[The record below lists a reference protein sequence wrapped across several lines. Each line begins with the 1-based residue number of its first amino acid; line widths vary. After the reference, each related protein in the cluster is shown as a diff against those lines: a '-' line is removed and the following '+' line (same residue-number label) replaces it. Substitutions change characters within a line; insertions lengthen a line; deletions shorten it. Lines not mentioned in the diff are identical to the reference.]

1 MKISLP
7 AFLGYRDRAKAAP
20 APSDCLPTSADGPI
34 TSSRISACPTTSA
47 PASSSRPPC
56 DSRRLW
62 RLWRLSVRYSCSSPI
77 FPRLADGA
85 PCLAV
90 ATTRDT
96 LSLLADMGLGGRFF
110 DMSRNTCAG
119 SGFISAS
126 CVASSTR
133 PVPSV
138 SRQRFRERPGIRLA
152 CTSLGPRAGTA
163 GECVA

>member
-34 TSSRISACPTTSA
+34 TSSRISACPTTSLILK
-47 PASSSRPPC
+47 PPC

-62 RLWRLSVRYSCSSPI
+62 RLWRLSVRYSCPSPI
-77 FPRLADGA
+77 FPWLADGA
-85 PCLAV
+85 LAPCLAI

-119 SGFISAS
+119 PALDLS
-126 CVASSTR
+126 
-133 PVPSV
+133 
-138 SRQRFRERPGIRLA
+138 
-152 CTSLGPRAGTA
+152 PRAALRAAHDQYQAFAVSAFGNA
-163 GECVA
+163 RGFA